1 MPQNQCMFGN
11 LLKQFRKNKQ
21 KKIFS
26 EYGYKID
33 SFSLQ
38 NIPHVEFAQWQHP
51 FCEPFQLRDSSVDF
65 YRAVVKPGD
74 FVIDIG
80 AHLGDTTVPMAL
92 AAGKEGTVLALEPNR
107 YVFKV
112 LEKNASLNAG
122 LTHIIPLNIAATAAD
137 GQFSFNYSDA
147 SFCNGGFL
155 SQREKLD
162 QHHKYTLQVEGRNLE
177 NILEKEYASLLPKLS
192 LIKVDAEGYD
202 KEIIK
207 TLTHTISTYRPKI
220 LSECNQFLTRTER
233 EELFDVMT
241 RFNYKL
247 FKIEEDETTAF
258 TSVADT
264 ALSKDDM
271 MKHKHFDVLAKPEQ

>member
-1 MPQNQCMFGN
+1 MFGN

-38 NIPHVEFAQWQHP
+38 QFQGVEFAQWQHP
-51 FCEPFQLRDSSVDF
+51 LCEPFQLRDSSVDF
-65 YRAVVKPGD
+65 YRSLVKPGD
-74 FVIDIG
+74 FIIDIG

-92 AAGKEGTVLALEPNR
+92 AAGKEGCVLALEPNR
-107 YVFKV
+107 YVFKI
-112 LEKNASLNAG
+112 LEKNASLNSD

-137 GQFSFNYSDA
+137 GKFSFNYSDA

-162 QHHKYTLQVEGRNLE
+162 QHHKYTLEVEGRNLE
-177 NILEKEYASLLPKLS
+177 KILEKEYSQLLPRLS

-207 TLTHTISTYRPKI
+207 TLSHTISTYRPKI
-220 LSECNQFLTRTER
+220 LSECNQFLTRAER
-233 EELFDVMT
+233 EELYDVMT
-241 RFNYKL
+241 MFNYTL
-247 FKIEEDETTAF
+247 YKIEEDDTTAF
-258 TSVADT
+258 TSVNDQPLLKT
-264 ALSKDDM
+264 DM
-271 MKHKHFDVLAKPEQ
+271 MKHRHFDVLAMPEHQNVM